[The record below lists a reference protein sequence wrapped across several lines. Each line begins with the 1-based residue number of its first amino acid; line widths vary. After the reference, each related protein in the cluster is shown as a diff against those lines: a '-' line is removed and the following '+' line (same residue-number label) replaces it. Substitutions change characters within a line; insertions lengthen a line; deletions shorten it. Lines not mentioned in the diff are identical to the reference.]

1 MRKNNKNYNN
11 ATKKFDSYKPV
22 TRKEF
27 DSLKG
32 RVDAIDASDIVGLA
46 CDMVVAMISL
56 KLAMKKRKRFEDL
69 ENKTAELEKKLKDF
83 ESKAVVEAETA
94 ADAEDEK

>member
-1 MRKNNKNYNN
+1 MRKNNNNYKVGKNFE
-11 ATKKFDSYKPV
+11 AYKPV

-69 ENKTAELEKKLKDF
+69 ENKTAELEKKLKDL
-83 ESKAVVEAETA
+83 ESKNAVETA
-94 ADAEDEK
+94 ADAEEEK

>member
-94 ADAEDEK
+94 ADAENEK